1 MFELEQA
8 ERMIA
13 KIKVIGVGGGGC
25 NAVNCMLSSS
35 IFGVEFIAVNTDSQ
49 HLEMSLAP
57 LKVQIGAELT
67 KGLGAGA
74 NPVIGKQAAIE
85 DKDTLMACVE
95 GADMVF
101 ITAGMGG
108 GTGTGASPVIASL
121 AKELKILTVAVVS
134 KPFYYEGR
142 KRTLNADDGIN
153 QLKKYVDTLIILPN
167 DKIHKVI
174 EKGTPLMR
182 SFAIAND
189 VLMNA
194 IQGIS
199 DIISGQG
206 YVNLDFADVKT
217 ILEDAG
223 KAVIGIGIG
232 KGQEAAIDAAKKAIA
247 NPLLEDSSIEDA
259 KRVLVNIT
267 GGLNLSHTDIE
278 NVASHIHDSV
288 HEEANIILGAVI
300 NPDLEDEIKVT
311 VIAADMESRQKIV
324 LPKLTKN
331 IKTWQPEKE
340 LSIVSGSKKILSKNI
355 ELTQLVD
362 NDKSAQQTELITEPL
377 SEKKSIDE
385 PVDILE
391 DDYDTPTC
399 LRKKG

>member
-1 MFELEQA
+1 MFEIEQA

-25 NAVNCMLSSS
+25 NAVNSMLSSS

-74 NPVIGKQAAIE
+74 NPIIGRQAAIE
-85 DKDTLMACVE
+85 DKDSLMACLE

-121 AKELKILTVAVVS
+121 ARELKILTVAVVT

-142 KRTLNADDGIN
+142 KRALNAEDGIN
-153 QLKKYVDTLIILPN
+153 ELKKYVDTLIILPN
-167 DKIHKVI
+167 DKIQKVVQ
-174 EKGTPLMR
+174 KGTPLMK

-189 VLMNA
+189 VLKDS

-199 DIISGQG
+199 DVILMPGLI
-206 YVNLDFADVKT
+206 NLDFADIKT
-217 ILEDAG
+217 IMENAG
-223 KAVIGIGIG
+223 KAVIGVGFG
-232 KGQEAAIDAAKKAIA
+232 KKEGGALEAAKQAIS
-247 NPLLEDSSIEDA
+247 NPFLEDSSIENA
-259 KRVLVNIT
+259 SGILINIT
-267 GGLNLSHTDIE
+267 GGLNMSLSDIE
-278 NVASHIHDSV
+278 TVASYIHDSANDD
-288 HEEANIILGAVI
+288 ANIILGAVI
-300 NPDLEDEIKVT
+300 NPDMEDEIKVT
-311 VIAADMESRQKIV
+311 VIASGIEKRQKAPV
-324 LPKLTKN
+324 LPNIKPWQSTNIPSLGKTPNRILTK
-331 IKTWQPEKE
+331 
-340 LSIVSGSKKILSKNI
+340 KIETTLIN
-355 ELTQLVD
+355 ED
-362 NDKSAQQTELITEPL
+362 NKAFEAGKSITEPL
-377 SEKKSIDE
+377 MEDKLLPEQKAQVEDE
-385 PVDILE
+385 FDI
-391 DDYDTPTC
+391 PTF